1 MRFSK
6 SWIVTTKD
14 LSVFRKKKY
23 ILYSLVALPF
33 IVGLA
38 VPLISLFS
46 LQAQIAHVSKAQ
58 LLESATLLV
67 NVSSAYFV
75 VIAAVLPT
83 IIASYSF
90 LGEKLEKSIEPLLAT
105 PITDSELLFG
115 KSIAAF
121 IPCMAATYVGTA
133 IFVAIIDFWACTT
146 FGTYMLP
153 NPYWAILMGAVTPL
167 VCVLSVEANVIISS
181 RVNDIR
187 AAQQIGGLIVLPVI
201 LFMILAST
209 NTSVPNTVVALV
221 TSVAL
226 AIADVVL
233 FFVSKTTFQREE
245 ILTKWK

>member
-1 MRFSK
+1 M
-6 SWIVTTKD
+6 KD

-38 VPLISLFS
+38 VPLISLYS
-46 LQAQIAHVSKAQ
+46 LQNQAAHLNEAQ

-67 NVSSAYFV
+67 NISSAYFV

-121 IPCMAATYVGTA
+121 IPCMGATYVGTA
-133 IFVAIIDFWACTT
+133 IFAAIIDVWSYRTL
-146 FGTYMLP
+146 GTYLLP
-153 NPYWAILMGAVTPL
+153 TTYWAIVMSTVTPL
-167 VCVLSVEANVIISS
+167 TCILSVEANVIISS

-187 AAQQIGGLIVLPVI
+187 AAQQIGGLIILPII
-201 LFMILAST
+201 LLMILAST
-209 NTSVPNTVVALV
+209 NTSIPNVLLALIL
-221 TSVAL
+221 SGAL
-226 AIADVVL
+226 ATVDIIL
-233 FFVSKTTFQREE
+233 FFVSKATFQREE